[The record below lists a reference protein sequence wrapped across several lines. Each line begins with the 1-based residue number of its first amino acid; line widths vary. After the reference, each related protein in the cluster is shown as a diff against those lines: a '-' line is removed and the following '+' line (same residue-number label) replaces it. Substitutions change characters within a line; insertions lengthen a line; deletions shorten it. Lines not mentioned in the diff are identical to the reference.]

1 MVTVASMW
9 QIMDQLGS
17 LDLSRE
23 LAPICAKKIRNIFYL
38 ILLNGKILFDVT
50 GVKIYMLNKNMKAM

>member
-23 LAPICAKKIRNIFYL
+23 LTPN
-38 ILLNGKILFDVT
+38 VQ
-50 GVKIYMLNKNMKAM
+50 KNLETDFI